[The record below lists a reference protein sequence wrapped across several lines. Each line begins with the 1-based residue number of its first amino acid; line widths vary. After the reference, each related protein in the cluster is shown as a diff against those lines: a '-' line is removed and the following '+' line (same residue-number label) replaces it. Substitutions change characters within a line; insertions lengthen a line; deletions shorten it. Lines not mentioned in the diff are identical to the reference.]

1 MEPTNAPAAAPRKK
15 DAFTLIELMVVVVI
29 LGVLAAIAIP
39 SFIGYVRRAR
49 TSEAVIT
56 LGGMY
61 GSASALYV
69 AEHSGR
75 QVTSTVV
82 TACVAEPNALSPAA
96 PKSIKQAFTGGPGF
110 DELAFKMPDF
120 VYYGYGFTSIGN
132 PGGVTCF
139 ANSSSLTKVYTFY
152 ARGDLDDDGTK
163 STFELSVGSNGA
175 NQLYHARGMY
185 VSHEME

>member
-1 MEPTNAPAAAPRKK
+1 MEPTIEPAQTRRKNA
-15 DAFTLIELMVVVVI
+15 AFTLIELMVVVVI

-49 TSEAVIT
+49 TSEAIQT
-56 LGGMY
+56 LGTMY
-61 GSASALYV
+61 GAASALYV

-75 QVTSTVV
+75 QVSSTVV
-82 TACVAEPNALSPAA
+82 TACVAEPNSLSPSN
-96 PKSIKQAFTGGPGF
+96 PTSFKQAFTGGAGF
-110 DELAFKMPDF
+110 EELAFKMPDF

-132 PGGVTCF
+132 AGGITCF
-139 ANSSSLTKVYTFY
+139 ANSASLNEVYTFY
-152 ARGDLDDDGTK
+152 ARGDLDADGAR

-185 VSHEME
+185 VANEME